1 MIFEGAPKIRA
12 WALLERWGISFP
24 KFGMYGVLSETG
36 TNFPKIRDMLCEIRD
51 ELNPRFSMLQP
62 SEDQIPPNK
71 QKKQPASYLPSLRT
85 ARTTA
90 PCSRSLT
97 AAQRG
102 RQPPPRPASRDAAGL
117 ARHASATLRG
127 RGERRFAAA
136 RTAGCMRRK
145 VAAAPGLVGEEGNEK
160 PDVNEIGRAH
170 V

>member
-71 QKKQPASYLPSLRT
+71 QKKTAGLLPTFSANRTNDGALQPLTHGRPTWPST
-85 ARTTA
+85 SAA
-90 PCSRSLT
+90 PCLAGCSGPR
-97 AAQRG
+97 AARLRYIAGSWGAPVCSGEDGRMHEAESGGGSWPRG
-102 RQPPPRPASRDAAGL
+102 G
-117 ARHASATLRG
+117 G
-127 RGERRFAAA
+127 GEREA
-136 RTAGCMRRK
+136 RCQ
-145 VAAAPGLVGEEGNEK
+145 
-160 PDVNEIGRAH
+160 
-170 V
+170 